1 MKSPSRGCAIPTLL
15 IAMLML
21 PCVRVA
27 SAATPSTNAASPR
40 VFLLDARQLEQSKAR
55 LRAGDTNYAP
65 ALAELQRNAGA
76 LLQAKVPSV
85 MDKPQTPPSG
95 DKHDYMSQAPYFW
108 PNPNTSNGLPYIR
121 RDGERNPEINR
132 IPDHGNILRM
142 PENVETL
149 ALAFYFTGDEVYA
162 TKAVEFIRVWFLK
175 ADTRM
180 NPHLQFAQAVPG
192 VNSGRGIGLIESREL
207 TRVVDAAGLLAG
219 SKSWTS
225 ADEHGLEEWFRN
237 FLRWMRESEHGRDE
251 AAGRNN
257 HGTYYDI
264 QAASFALFLDQRELA
279 TQILEGAK
287 QKRIAVQIEPD
298 GRQPLEL
305 ARTRA
310 WSYSVANLSGL
321 MQLAQLGE
329 NVEVD
334 LWHFETADGRGIR
347 KALDYLAPF
356 SIGEMKWAHQ
366 QLGGFSGS
374 ALHPLIRIAA
384 EKFSEPKYRTQAAKL
399 PPLPR
404 DSRLHLTRRGVGKV
418 EEVNE

>member
-1 MKSPSRGCAIPTLL
+1 MLL
-15 IAMLML
+15 LL
-21 PCVRVA
+21 RVHLSA
-27 SAATPSTNAASPR
+27 SVSTNASPPR
-40 VFLLDARQLEQSKAR
+40 VFLLDAKQLELSKAR
-55 LRAGDTNYAP
+55 LRAGDTKYTP
-65 ALAELQRNAGA
+65 SLAELQRNARA
-76 LLQAKVPSV
+76 LLQAKIPSV
-85 MDKPQTPPSG
+85 SDKSQTPPSG

-132 IPDHGNILRM
+132 IPDHGNILRV

-149 ALAFYFTGDEVYA
+149 ALAFYFTDDEVYA
-162 TKAVEFIRVWFLK
+162 TKAAEFIRVWFLGS
-175 ADTRM
+175 DTRM
-180 NPHLQFAQAVPG
+180 NPNLQFAQAVPG

-219 SKSWTS
+219 SKSWTG
-225 ADEHGLEEWFRN
+225 ADQRGLEEWFRN

-264 QAASFALFLDQRELA
+264 QVASFALFLDQRELA
-279 TQILEGAK
+279 AQILEDAK
-287 QKRIAVQIEPD
+287 QKRIAVQVEPD

-329 NVEVD
+329 NVGVD
-334 LWHFETADGRGIR
+334 LWHFETTDGRSIR

-356 SIGEMKWAHQ
+356 SIGQVKWTHQ

-384 EKFSEPKYRTQAAKL
+384 EKFLEPKYRTQAAKL
-399 PPLPR
+399 PALPPE
-404 DSRLHLTRRGVGKV
+404 SRLHLTRRGAGKG